1 MQSIPRD
8 TKKDRD
14 IKKEEH
20 LIVYT
25 KHLEKRLRNLET
37 EISLLESERTRLEK
51 ELNDLRYEFD
61 QLKKP
66 ALMNATIIDILDDR
80 NERVIVTSSSG
91 PSFVVK
97 VNQNLKFEK
106 LTPGMSVALHQNTL
120 KIVEILPTN
129 LDPFVKGMELIDSIP
144 DISYNDIGGLED
156 QIQEVKETVELPL
169 KNPEL
174 FNRIGI
180 EPPRGVLF
188 CGPPGTGKTLLAK
201 AVAHETEATFIR
213 VISSELVQKF
223 IGEGARYVREI
234 FNLARQKAPT
244 ILFLDELDGIAA
256 ERMEDATSGDRE
268 VHRTLMQLMAE
279 LDGFDNRG
287 DVKFIGATNRADILD
302 PALLRPGRF
311 DRIVEFPIPDENA
324 REAIFRIH
332 IRSLNIHKNV
342 DLKTLIKKTVK
353 TTGADI
359 KAICTEAGMFAI
371 RRDADIIIK
380 EDFANAIKKIMK
392 KDKVKSFE
400 PKFFV

>member
-1 MQSIPRD
+1 MESIPRD

-14 IKKEEH
+14 TKNEEH

-25 KHLEKRLRNLET
+25 RHLEKRLRNLET
-37 EISLLESERTRLEK
+37 EISLLESERIKLEK

-61 QLKKP
+61 QLRKP
-66 ALMNATIIDILDDR
+66 ALMNATIVDVLDNK

-97 VNQNLKFEK
+97 VNHNLKSEK
-106 LTPGMSVALHQNTL
+106 LTPGLSVALHQNTL
-120 KIVEILPTN
+120 KIVEILPTK

-144 DISYNDIGGLED
+144 DISYQDIGGLED

-169 KNPEL
+169 KNPDL
-174 FNRIGI
+174 FKKIGI
-180 EPPRGVLF
+180 EPPKGVLF
-188 CGPPGTGKTLLAK
+188 YGPPGTGKTLLAK
-201 AVAHETEATFIR
+201 AVAHETKATFVK
-213 VISSELVQKF
+213 VIGSELVQKF

-234 FNLARQKAPT
+234 FNLAKQKAPT
-244 ILFLDELDGIAA
+244 ILFLDELDAIAA

-268 VHRTLMQLMAE
+268 VQRTLMQLMAE

-311 DRIVEFPIPDENA
+311 DRIVEFPIPNEKA
-324 REAIFRIH
+324 RKAIFEIH
-332 IRSLNIHKNV
+332 MSPLNIHKDV
-342 DLKTLIKKTVK
+342 KLIELVNQTPEA
-353 TTGADI
+353 TGAHI
-359 KAICTEAGMFAI
+359 KAICNEAGMFAI

-380 EDFANAIKKIMK
+380 GDFNNAIKKIMK
-392 KDKVKSFE
+392 VDKVKS
-400 PKFFV
+400 PKPEFFV